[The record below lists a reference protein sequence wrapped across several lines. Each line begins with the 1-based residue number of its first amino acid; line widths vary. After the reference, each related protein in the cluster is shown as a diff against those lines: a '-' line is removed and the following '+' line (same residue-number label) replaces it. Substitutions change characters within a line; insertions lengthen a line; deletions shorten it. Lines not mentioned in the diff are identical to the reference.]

1 MTSFNFF
8 LRLAAVSAALAV
20 AACVPLLPHTDYMP
34 QMAGGTVLKD
44 RCWGFPSVEY
54 IGRDIT
60 LTSRVIRWPSDQLR
74 LEVMFDIPEGFTVTP
89 RSELVSVAAGERG
102 RRDIAI
108 EGISRN
114 GNPALP
120 MAPAGNMVGYNLNI
134 GGVRSPGHFWLYV
147 PLKGVDTGD
156 FTVALPPLEVNG
168 SVAVIPPMHFSKAL
182 RLQVAAP
189 LQC

>member
-1 MTSFNFF
+1 MATFRSWLHFAF
-8 LRLAAVSAALAV
+8 AGAALLV
-20 AACVPLLPHTDYMP
+20 AGCVPLLPHTDYVP
-34 QMAGGTVLKD
+34 QMAGGTLLKD
-44 RCWGFPSVEY
+44 RCWGHPSVEY

-60 LTSRVIRWPSDQLR
+60 LTSRVIGGPSDPLR
-74 LEVMFDIPEGFTVTP
+74 LEVMFDIPSGFTVTP
-89 RSELVSVAAGERG
+89 RAGVVSVASGDHNH
-102 RRDIAI
+102 RDVPI

-120 MAPAGNMVGYNLNI
+120 MAKAGTMVGYNLNI